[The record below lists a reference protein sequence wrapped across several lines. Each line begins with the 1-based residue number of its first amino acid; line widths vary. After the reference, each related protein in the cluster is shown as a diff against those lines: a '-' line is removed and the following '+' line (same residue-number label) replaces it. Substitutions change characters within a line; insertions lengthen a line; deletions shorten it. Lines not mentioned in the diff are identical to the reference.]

1 MPGGRRREEEG
12 GGGRR
17 REEEGGRREEG
28 VGGGRR
34 EEGGGVNTRGRE
46 CVSSLA
52 REIPISSHKADEC
65 ILVNVS
71 YTTVF

>member
-1 MPGGRRREEEG
+1 M
-12 GGGRR
+12 
-17 REEEGGRREEG
+17 
-28 VGGGRR
+28 
-34 EEGGGVNTRGRE
+34 NTRGRE